1 MKNHPFWQNHP
12 TISVF
17 LLSLV
22 IYLITLQP
30 SLAWGDGIRLQREAI
45 TGESFI
51 LAELTD
57 VQFAH
62 DPFPFAKLG
71 VAAWDH
77 PLWTMLGYGLVHA
90 LPFVHNLW
98 LVNSLSAVFGALAV
112 AGFFQLLRQ
121 HLALFTCWLASIAL
135 AFSHTFW
142 WHSTTPE
149 VYTLFLALLLG
160 SLVCLQADFAKPS
173 WRTLVGFGLLSGL
186 GMSNHLLAALALPPI
201 ALWILWQAPR
211 RWWQRP
217 RTDWLWLMLAG
228 MLGFLPFVVQLLRML
243 RTFPLAE
250 VLGPALGENFF
261 RGSLALSPAKLWA
274 SLRMYAIFLTYQFGP
289 WGIGL
294 GVWGWWKAR
303 QTHPQ
308 LWGLTFLLYAVYAAF
323 GWVYQVS
330 DQFAFFLASHVF
342 WALGLA
348 MGINAVWQKR
358 PTRATMLALLALT
371 LILPLS
377 YPFMP
382 HLLRATGGSDESF
395 GIPAIGADQ
404 DGGSL
409 RDGLN
414 YYLNPIKTG
423 DINPHTFA
431 SQTLQALPPNTLV
444 LAQWY
449 TDTDEYFA
457 LRYFQAVVGVRPDVQ
472 VEGYPRLDPFDFPY
486 ATVIEQIRRAI
497 ADRPVYLASL
507 NPTYYGI
514 PSLTEAG
521 YRFVPEHG
529 LWRVVV
535 GGE

>member
-1 MKNHPFWQNHP
+1 MKNLPFWQNRP
-12 TISVF
+12 TISIF
-17 LLSLV
+17 LLCLV
-22 IYLITLQP
+22 VYLITLQP

-98 LVNSLSAVFGALAV
+98 LVNSLSAVFGALAI
-112 AGFFQLLRQ
+112 ACFFQLLRP
-121 HLALFTCWLASIAL
+121 HLSPLSCGLASLAL

-160 SLVCLQADFAKPS
+160 SFCCLQADFENPQ
-173 WRTLVGFGLLSGL
+173 WRTLAGFGLLSGL
-186 GMSNHLLAALALPPI
+186 GMSNHLLAAIALPPVAI
-201 ALWILWQAPR
+201 WALWQAPR
-211 RWWQRP
+211 QWWHRP
-217 RTDWLWLMLAG
+217 RTDWLWLILAG
-228 MLGFLPFVVQLLRML
+228 LLGFLPFVVQLLRML

-261 RGSLALSPAKLWA
+261 RGSLALSLAKLLA
-274 SLRMYAIFLTYQFGP
+274 SLRMYAIFLIYQFAP
-289 WGIGL
+289 WGVGL

-303 QTHPQ
+303 QTQPQ
-308 LWGLTFLLYAVYAAF
+308 LWALTSLLYAVYAAF

-342 WALGLA
+342 WAMGLA
-348 MGINAVWQKR
+348 MGIEAVWQKR
-358 PTRATMLALLALT
+358 PTRATMLTLLALT

-377 YPFMP
+377 YPAMP

-395 GIPAIGADQ
+395 GIPAIGANPA
-404 DGGSL
+404 GNSL

-414 YYLNPIKTG
+414 YYLNPIKTA
-423 DINPHTFA
+423 DTNPYSFGTT
-431 SQTLQALPPNTLV
+431 TLQALPANALV
-444 LAQWY
+444 LAEWY

-457 LRYFQAVVGVRPDVQ
+457 LRYFQAVEGLRPDVQ
-472 VEGYPRLDPFDFPY
+472 VEGYPRLDPFNFPSDR
-486 ATVIEQIRRAI
+486 VSEQIRLAV
-497 ADRPVYLASL
+497 AERPVYLASL
-507 NPTYYGI
+507 NPSYYGT

-521 YRFVPEHG
+521 FRFVPENG
-529 LWRVVV
+529 LWRVVA
-535 GGE
+535 GSE